1 MANNNYDLHNLEL
14 NDNQFDVVP
23 AGSYRFRVS
32 HVEEGF
38 YSGKS
43 DKIPNG
49 TQQLIA
55 YFDIPY
61 TTESGEYK
69 IASVKST
76 FNVYAK
82 ALFALRQF
90 AESIGMCKENGKFTF
105 NMDEVAGKE
114 GRCEIE
120 IRTSA
125 NGNDFPSV
133 KTCYPPSKAP
143 KVCANDKE
151 WKNFVKGMIPVETED
166 DPF

>member
-1 MANNNYDLHNLEL
+1 MANYDLHNLEL
-14 NDNQFDVVP
+14 NDNQFDVIP
-23 AGSYRFRVS
+23 AGTYRFRVTD
-32 HVEEGF
+32 VEEGF
-38 YSGKS
+38 YTGKS

-55 YFDIPY
+55 HFDIPY
-61 TTESGEYK
+61 TTEGGEYK
-69 IASVKST
+69 IASVRTT

-90 AESIGMCKENGKFTF
+90 AESIGMCKENGRFSF
-105 NMDEVAGKE
+105 NMDEVKGKD
-114 GRCEIE
+114 GICEIE
-120 IRTSA
+120 IRTSS

-133 KTCYPPSKAP
+133 KSCYPPSKAP

-151 WKNFVKGMIPVETED
+151 WQNYEKGLTPVETEG

>member
-1 MANNNYDLHNLEL
+1 MIQ
-14 NDNQFDVVP
+14 QF
-23 AGSYRFRVS
+23 
-32 HVEEGF
+32 E
-38 YSGKS
+38 
-43 DKIPNG
+43 DK
-49 TQQLIA
+49 LIA

-61 TTESGEYK
+61 TNEAGEYK

-105 NMDEVAGKE
+105 NMDEVNGKD
-114 GRCEIE
+114 GICEIE
-120 IRTSA
+120 VRTSA
-125 NGNDFPSV
+125 NGNEFPSV
-133 KTCYPPSKAP
+133 KSCYPPSKAP

-151 WKNFVKGMIPVETED
+151 WKNYEKGMTPVVSED